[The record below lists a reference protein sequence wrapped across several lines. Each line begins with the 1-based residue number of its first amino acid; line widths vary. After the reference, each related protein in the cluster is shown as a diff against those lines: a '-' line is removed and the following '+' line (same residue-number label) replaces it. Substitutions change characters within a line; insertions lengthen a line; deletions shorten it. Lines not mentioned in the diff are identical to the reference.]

1 MRVRGHNVFLALA
14 AFTFLVG
21 APKANAAAS
30 DFSDLF
36 GDPALAR
43 GKGVEIKR
51 SALDDAYIA
60 LKANRAARN
69 ERLNERDR
77 RLQEAQLLDRLTV
90 TQLMINRAT
99 AGDRAAA
106 AVLAEKFMAEAKK
119 AALSEDAFQVQLKA
133 MGMSMEAFNKRVMDQ
148 ALSESVLER
157 ELKSTINITDAQ
169 TRDFYDTGTDLI
181 IKLAEADVAKLTTNA
196 ALTAKDLAEGKSR
209 IEDMKKANLERL
221 QRPERVKVAHILLI
235 TRDRETDQPLPED
248 VVKEKRKQIEQLRD
262 RAQKGEDFSELIK
275 KYSEDRGVKETGG
288 IYTLSQAEPFAP
300 EFKAAAFSL
309 TTNQISDV
317 VQTVVGFHVI
327 KQLERLP
334 AKKST
339 YDEVKKDL
347 KEFLTQQE
355 YQRLM
360 PEYFDKLKKEA
371 QVEILDAK
379 YNIEE
384 AIKAAREGR

>member
-1 MRVRGHNVFLALA
+1 
-14 AFTFLVG
+14 
-21 APKANAAAS
+21 
-30 DFSDLF
+30 
-36 GDPALAR
+36 
-43 GKGVEIKR
+43 
-51 SALDDAYIA
+51 
-60 LKANRAARN
+60 
-69 ERLNERDR
+69 
-77 RLQEAQLLDRLTV
+77 
-90 TQLMINRAT
+90 MINRAT
-99 AGDRAAA
+99 TGDRAAA
-106 AVLAEKFMAEAKK
+106 AVLAEKFMADAKK

-133 MGMSMEAFNKRVMDQ
+133 MGMSMEAFQKRVMDQ

-181 IKLAEADVAKLTTNA
+181 IKLAESDVAKLTTNA
-196 ALTAKDLAEGKSR
+196 VLTAKDLADGKSR

-221 QRPERVKVAHILLI
+221 QRPERVKVAHILLL
-235 TRDRETDQPLPED
+235 TRDRETDQPLPEN
-248 VVKEKRKQIEQLRD
+248 VVKEKRKQIEVLRD

-317 VQTVVGFHVI
+317 VQTVVGCHVI

-334 AKKST
+334 ARKST
-339 YDEVKKDL
+339 YDEVTKDL

-379 YNIEE
+379 YKIEE
-384 AIKAAREGR
+384 AIKAVREGR

>member
-1 MRVRGHNVFLALA
+1 
-14 AFTFLVG
+14 
-21 APKANAAAS
+21 
-30 DFSDLF
+30 
-36 GDPALAR
+36 
-43 GKGVEIKR
+43 
-51 SALDDAYIA
+51 
-60 LKANRAARN
+60 
-69 ERLNERDR
+69 
-77 RLQEAQLLDRLTV
+77 
-90 TQLMINRAT
+90 
-99 AGDRAAA
+99 
-106 AVLAEKFMAEAKK
+106 MAEAKK
-119 AALSEDAFQVQLKA
+119 AALSEDAFQAQLKA
-133 MGMSMEAFNKRVMDQ
+133 MGMPMEAFQKRVMDQ

-196 ALTAKDLAEGKSR
+196 ILTAKDLADGKSR

-221 QRPERVKVAHILLI
+221 QRPERVKVAHILLL
-235 TRDRETDQPLPED
+235 TRDRETDQPLPEN
-248 VVKEKRKQIEQLRD
+248 VVREKRKQIEQLRD

-275 KYSEDRGVKETGG
+275 QFSEDRGVKETGG

-334 AKKST
+334 ARKST

-379 YNIEE
+379 YKIDE